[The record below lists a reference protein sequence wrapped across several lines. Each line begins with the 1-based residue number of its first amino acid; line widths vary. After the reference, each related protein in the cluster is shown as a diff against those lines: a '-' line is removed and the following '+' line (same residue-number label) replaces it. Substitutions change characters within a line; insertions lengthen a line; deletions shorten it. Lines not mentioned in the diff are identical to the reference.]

1 MPMPRTLA
9 RRFAGPGA
17 VGLYCSVPAPSVVDM
32 IGHAGFD
39 FVILDTEHTLVG
51 AAGLSAL
58 LSAAA
63 AAGLDA
69 LVRVPKGDHG
79 AILRALDAG
88 AAGVVVP
95 HIRCRA
101 DVDAAVRAARYFPD
115 GMRSLGGGRAADY
128 GVGDPRD
135 VIRRANAEVVV
146 AALIEDREG
155 VEAIDEILEGG
166 GIDVVLPGPAD
177 LSQSYGV
184 PWETRHPLVRAA
196 LESVH
201 EACRRHAVPF
211 AAMTTNPEARA
222 RWSAAGATSF
232 VLGDAQDLAARSI
245 RDQRAMA
252 DQQAPARAGEKDF
265 TRP

>member
-1 MPMPRTLA
+1 MPRPRPLA
-9 RRFAGPGA
+9 RLLAGPGA
-17 VGLYCSVPAPSVVDM
+17 VGLYCSVPAPAIVEM

-39 FVILDTEHTLVG
+39 FVILDTEHALVG
-51 AAGLSAL
+51 ASELAVL
-58 LSAAA
+58 LRAAE

-69 LVRVPKGDHG
+69 LVRVPEGDHG

-95 HIRCRA
+95 HVRCRA
-101 DVDAAVRAARYFPD
+101 DVDAAIRAARYFPD

-128 GVGDPRD
+128 GVGDPRE
-135 VIRRANAEVVV
+135 VIRRANAEVVLAV
-146 AALIEDREG
+146 LIEDREG
-155 VEAIDEILEGG
+155 VEAIDEILTGG
-166 GIDVVLPGPAD
+166 GVDVVLPGPGD

-196 LESVH
+196 VETIH

-211 AAMTTNPEARA
+211 APMTTNPEAHA

-245 RDQRAMA
+245 RNQRAMA
-252 DQQAPARAGEKDF
+252 EPPK
-265 TRP
+265 

>member
-1 MPMPRTLA
+1 MPRPRTLA
-9 RRFAGPGA
+9 RLFAGPGA
-17 VGLYCSVPAPSVVDM
+17 VGLYCSLTAPSAVEM

-39 FVILDTEHTLVG
+39 FVILDTEHALVG
-51 AAGLSAL
+51 DSELAAL
-58 LSAAA
+58 LRAAE

-69 LVRVPKGDHG
+69 LVRVPEGDHG

-95 HIRCRA
+95 HVRCRA
-101 DVDAAVRAARYFPD
+101 DVDAAIRAARYFPD

-128 GVGDPRD
+128 GVGDPRE
-135 VIRRANAEVVV
+135 VLRRANAEVVV
-146 AALIEDREG
+146 AVLIEDREG
-155 VEAIDEILEGG
+155 VEAIDEILTGG
-166 GIDVVLPGPAD
+166 GVDVVLPGPGD

-196 LESVH
+196 VETIH

-211 AAMTTNPEARA
+211 APMTTNPEAHA

-232 VLGDAQDLAARSI
+232 ILGDAQDLAARSI
-245 RDQRAMA
+245 RDQRALA
-252 DQQAPARAGEKDF
+252 EQPK
-265 TRP
+265 